1 MGSRIPFYF
10 FNSDLLTQIRR
21 KLLVYQLR
29 GKNINYDELVL
40 LLVTKHQQWSCQFW
54 HIVLF
59 WIFLFS
65 PIRWYIYFILT
76 NYAHPA
82 DRSCFW
88 TKNQS
93 FGHRILQVKMA
104 TVTAWL
110 SQENGRQPRTQGL
123 HPSFVKQVVIVW
135 SLRSLL
141 GPKFYNFT

>member
-10 FNSDLLTQIRR
+10 LPLNSNQKEIVSVPAER
-21 KLLVYQLR
+21 KKYKVWRVSPFIGNKALAM
-29 GKNINYDELVL
+29 II
-40 LLVTKHQQWSCQFW
+40 CQFW

-82 DRSCFW
+82 DKSCFW

-93 FGHRILQVKMA
+93 LSHRILQVKME

-123 HPSFVKQVVIVW
+123 HPSFVKQVFIVW

-141 GPKFYNFT
+141 GPKFYDFT